1 MLLKKLNIILFCFM
15 VGNAFGL
22 SNSEINNA
30 IKEYLKQN
38 DISQSFS
45 INKKLKLPN
54 CKKNIEVKKKFET
67 YKTLEIICPQ
77 DNPWTYNV
85 RIKIQNVKKK
95 PTKKRKLK
103 NTEVSI
109 IKVNKNLKKNQI
121 ITENDIYLIKTNKK
135 GASNYFSNKKEV
147 LGRKIKVSLR
157 EGQILR
163 DRHIEKNWT
172 IQEGQKIIIENN
184 RSKIQILIEGIA
196 LNSAM
201 KGDYVEVLNKST
213 GKPIKAWV
221 KNNKKVSI
229 FR

>member
-1 MLLKKLNIILFCFM
+1 MLLKKLNIILFYFV

-22 SNSEINNA
+22 SNSEINDA

-38 DISQSFS
+38 NISQSFS

-54 CKKNIEVKKKFET
+54 CKKNIEVEKRFET
-67 YKTLEIICPQ
+67 YKTLKIICPQ
-77 DNPWTYNV
+77 ENPWTYNV

-95 PTKKRKLK
+95 PTHKKKQK
-103 NTEVSI
+103 NTEVSL

-121 ITENDIYLIKTNKK
+121 ITENDIYLKKTNKK
-135 GASNYFSNKKEV
+135 GASNYFSHKKEV
-147 LGRKIKVSLR
+147 LGRKTKISLR

-184 RSKIQILIEGIA
+184 KSKIHILIEGIA

-213 GKPIKAWV
+213 GKPMKAWV

>member
-1 MLLKKLNIILFCFM
+1 M
-15 VGNAFGL
+15 
-22 SNSEINNA
+22 
-30 IKEYLKQN
+30 
-38 DISQSFS
+38 
-45 INKKLKLPN
+45 
-54 CKKNIEVKKKFET
+54 
-67 YKTLEIICPQ
+67 
-77 DNPWTYNV
+77 
-85 RIKIQNVKKK
+85 
-95 PTKKRKLK
+95 
-103 NTEVSI
+103 SI

-135 GASNYFSNKKEV
+135 GASNYFSYKKEV
-147 LGRKIKVSLR
+147 IGRKIKVSLR

-172 IQEGQKIIIENN
+172 IIEGQKIMIENN
-184 RSKIQILIEGIA
+184 RSKVQILIEGIA

-201 KGDYVEVLNKST
+201 QGEYVEVLNKST

>member
-1 MLLKKLNIILFCFM
+1 MFLKILNIILLCFV

-22 SNSEINNA
+22 SNLEINNA
-30 IKEYLKQN
+30 IKEYLTQN
-38 DISQSFS
+38 GISQNFS
-45 INKKLKLPN
+45 INKKLKLPD
-54 CKKNIEVKKKFET
+54 CKKNIEVKKKYET
-67 YKTLEIICPQ
+67 YKTLKIICPQ
-77 DNPWTYNV
+77 DNPWAYNV
-85 RIKIQNVKKK
+85 RVKFENIKKK
-95 PTKKRKLK
+95 TTKKRKLK
-103 NTEVSI
+103 NKEVNL

-135 GASNYFSNKKEV
+135 GASNYFSYKKEV
-147 LGRKIKVSLR
+147 IGRKTKISLR

-163 DRHIEKNWT
+163 ERHIEKNWT

-184 RSKIQILIEGIA
+184 KSQIQILIEGIA

-213 GKPIKAWV
+213 GKSIKAWV

>member
-1 MLLKKLNIILFCFM
+1 MLVKKLNIILFCFL

-22 SNSEINNA
+22 TNLEINNA
-30 IKEYLKQN
+30 IKEYLTQN
-38 DISQSFS
+38 GILQNFS
-45 INKKLKLPN
+45 INKKLRLPD
-54 CKKNIEVKKKFET
+54 CKRNIEVKKRFET
-67 YKTLEIICPQ
+67 FKTLKIICHQ
-77 DNPWTYNV
+77 ESPWTYNI
-85 RIKIQNVKKK
+85 RIKIQNDKKK
-95 PTKKRKLK
+95 HIQRKKQKNIEVHLIKL
-103 NTEVSI
+103 
-109 IKVNKNLKKNQI
+109 NKNLKKNHI
-121 ITENDIYLIKTNKK
+121 ISENDIYIEKTNRK

-147 LGRKIKVSLR
+147 LGRKTKVFRR

-163 DRHIEKNWT
+163 ERHIKKNWT

-184 RSKIQILIEGIA
+184 KSKIQILIDGIA

-201 KGDYVEVLNKST
+201 TGDYIEVLNKST

>member
-1 MLLKKLNIILFCFM
+1 MLLKKLNIILLSFM
-15 VGNAFGL
+15 VGNAFGI
-22 SNSEINNA
+22 SNSEIKVA
-30 IKEYLKQN
+30 IKEYLNQN
-38 DISQSFS
+38 DIFQSFS

-54 CKKNIEVKKKFET
+54 CKKNIEIKKRFET
-67 YKTLEIICPQ
+67 YKTLKIICPQ
-77 DNPWTYNV
+77 ENPWTYNI
-85 RIKIQNVKKK
+85 RLKIQNVKKK
-95 PTKKRKLK
+95 STQNRKLK

-109 IKVNKNLKKNQI
+109 IKVNKNLKKNH
-121 ITENDIYLIKTNKK
+121 TVSENDIYFEKTNRK

-147 LGRKIKVSLR
+147 LGRKTKVFLR

-163 DRHIEKNWT
+163 ERHIKKNWT

-184 RSKIQILIEGIA
+184 KSKIQILIDGIA

-201 KGDYVEVLNKST
+201 TGDYIEVLNKST

>member
-1 MLLKKLNIILFCFM
+1 MLIKKLYIILFCFL

-22 SNSEINNA
+22 SNSEINDA

-38 DISQSFS
+38 NILENF
-45 INKKLKLPN
+45 ILNKKLKLPN
-54 CKKNIEVKKKFET
+54 CKKNIEIKKRSET
-67 YKTLEIICPQ
+67 YKTLKIICPQ
-77 DNPWTYNV
+77 DNPWSYNV
-85 RIKIQNVKKK
+85 RIRIQNVKKK
-95 PTKKRKLK
+95 FTQKRKLK

-109 IKVNKNLKKNQI
+109 IKVKKSLKRNQI
-121 ITENDIYLIKTNKK
+121 ITENDIYFIKTNNK

-147 LGRKIKVSLR
+147 LGRKTKVSLR

-163 DRHIEKNWT
+163 ERHIEKNWT

-201 KGDYVEVLNKST
+201 EGDYVEVLNKSS
-213 GKPIKAWV
+213 GKQIKAWV

>member
-1 MLLKKLNIILFCFM
+1 MLVKKLNIILLCFV

-22 SNSEINNA
+22 SNLEINNA
-30 IKEYLKQN
+30 IKEYLTQN
-38 DISQSFS
+38 GVSPNFT

-54 CKKNIEVKKKFET
+54 CKKNIEVKKRFET
-67 YKTLEIICPQ
+67 YKTLKIICPQ
-77 DNPWTYNV
+77 DNSWTYNV
-85 RIKIQNVKKK
+85 RIKVQNDKIN
-95 PTKKRKLK
+95 PSQKRKLK
-103 NTEVSI
+103 NKEVSI
-109 IKVNKNLKKNQI
+109 LKVNKNLKKNQI

-135 GASNYFSNKKEV
+135 GASNYFSYKKEV
-147 LGRKIKVSLR
+147 IGRKIKVSLR

-172 IQEGQKIIIENN
+172 IKEGQKIIIENN
-184 RSKIQILIEGIA
+184 RSKIHILIEGIA

>member
-1 MLLKKLNIILFCFM
+1 MLVKKLNIIFFCFL
-15 VGNAFGL
+15 VGNAYGL
-22 SNSEINNA
+22 GNSEINDA
-30 IKEYLKQN
+30 IKKYFKQK

-54 CKKNIEVKKKFET
+54 CKKNIEIEKRFET
-67 YKTLEIICPQ
+67 YKTIKIICPQ
-77 DNPWTYNV
+77 ENPWTYNV
-85 RIKIQNVKKK
+85 RVKIQNVKKK
-95 PTKKRKLK
+95 PTHKKKQK
-103 NTEVSI
+103 NTEVSL

-147 LGRKIKVSLR
+147 LGRKTKVFLR

-163 DRHIEKNWT
+163 DRHIKKNWT

-184 RSKIQILIEGIA
+184 KSKIQILIDGIA

>member
-1 MLLKKLNIILFCFM
+1 M
-15 VGNAFGL
+15 VGNAFGI
-22 SNSEINNA
+22 SNSEIKVA
-30 IKEYLKQN
+30 IKEYLNQN
-38 DISQSFS
+38 DIFQSFS

-54 CKKNIEVKKKFET
+54 CKKNIEIKKRFET
-67 YKTLEIICPQ
+67 YKTLKIICPQ
-77 DNPWTYNV
+77 ENPWTYNI
-85 RIKIQNVKKK
+85 RLKIQNVKKK
-95 PTKKRKLK
+95 STQNRKLK

-109 IKVNKNLKKNQI
+109 IKVNKNLKKNH
-121 ITENDIYLIKTNKK
+121 TVSENDIYFEKTNRK

-147 LGRKIKVSLR
+147 LGRKTKVFLR

-163 DRHIEKNWT
+163 ERHIKKNWT

-184 RSKIQILIEGIA
+184 KSKIQILIEGTA

-213 GKPIKAWV
+213 GKPINAWV

>member
-1 MLLKKLNIILFCFM
+1 MLLKKINIIFFCFI

-22 SNSEINNA
+22 SNSEINDA

-38 DISQSFS
+38 NISQSFS

-54 CKKNIEVKKKFET
+54 CKKNIEVEKRYET
-67 YKTLEIICPQ
+67 YKTLKIICPQ
-77 DNPWTYNV
+77 ENPWTYNI

-95 PTKKRKLK
+95 STQNRKLK

-109 IKVNKNLKKNQI
+109 IKVNKNLKKNHI
-121 ITENDIYLIKTNKK
+121 VSENDIYFEKTNRK

-147 LGRKIKVSLR
+147 LGRKTKVFLR

-163 DRHIEKNWT
+163 ERHIKKNWT

-184 RSKIQILIEGIA
+184 KSKIQILIDGIA

>member
-1 MLLKKLNIILFCFM
+1 MLVKKLNIILLCLL

-22 SNSEINNA
+22 SNIEINDA
-30 IKEYLKQN
+30 IKKYLEKN
-38 DISQSFS
+38 DILHSFS
-45 INKKLKLPN
+45 INKKLRLPN
-54 CKKNIEVKKKFET
+54 CKQNIKIKKKYQTF
-67 YKTLEIICPQ
+67 KTLKIICPQ
-77 DNPWTYNV
+77 DNPWEYNV
-85 RIKIQNVKKK
+85 RVKIQNVKKK
-95 PTKKRKLK
+95 PVHKKKQK
-103 NTEVSI
+103 NREVSL

-135 GASNYFSNKKEV
+135 GASNYFSNKKAV

-163 DRHIEKNWT
+163 DRHIKKNWT
-172 IQEGQKIIIENN
+172 ILEGQKIIIENN
-184 RSKIQILIEGIA
+184 KSKIQILIDGIA

>member
-1 MLLKKLNIILFCFM
+1 MLVKKLNIILLSL
-15 VGNAFGL
+15 VAGNAFGL
-22 SNSEINNA
+22 SNSEINDA
-30 IKEYLKQN
+30 IKDYLKKN
-38 DISQSFS
+38 NIYQSFK
-45 INKKLKLPN
+45 INKKLKLPD
-54 CKKNIEVKKKFET
+54 CKKNIQIKKRYET
-67 YKTLEIICPQ
+67 YNTLKIICPQ
-77 DNPWTYNV
+77 ENPWSYNV

-95 PTKKRKLK
+95 TKNKRNIK
-103 NTEVSI
+103 NTEVSL
-109 IKVNKNLKKNQI
+109 IKARKNLKKDQI

-135 GASNYFSNKKEV
+135 GASNYFSYKKEV
-147 LGRKIKVSLR
+147 IGRKIKVSLR

-172 IQEGQKIIIENN
+172 VQEGQKIIIENN
-184 RSKIQILIEGIA
+184 KSKIQILIEGVA

>member
-1 MLLKKLNIILFCFM
+1 MLLKKINIIFFCFI
-15 VGNAFGL
+15 VGNAYGL

-30 IKEYLKQN
+30 IKEFLKQN
-38 DISQSFS
+38 NISQSFS
-45 INKKLKLPN
+45 INKKLKLPD
-54 CKKNIEVKKKFET
+54 CKKNIQVKKKFET
-67 YKTLEIICPQ
+67 YKTLKIICPQ

-85 RIKIQNVKKK
+85 RVKIQDFKKK
-95 PTKKRKLK
+95 PTKKSKLK

-109 IKVNKNLKKNQI
+109 IKVKKNLKKNQI
-121 ITENDIYLIKTNKK
+121 ITENDIYLINTNKK
-135 GASNYFSNKKEV
+135 GASNYFSYKKEV
-147 LGRKIKVSLR
+147 LGRKTKISLR

-184 RSKIQILIEGIA
+184 KSKIQILIEGIA
-196 LNSAM
+196 LKSAM

>member
-1 MLLKKLNIILFCFM
+1 MFVKKLNIILLCLV

-22 SNSEINNA
+22 SNLEINNA
-30 IKEYLKQN
+30 IKEYLTKN
-38 DISQSFS
+38 GISQNFT
-45 INKKLKLPN
+45 INNKLKLPD
-54 CKKNIEVKKKFET
+54 CKKNIEVKKRLET
-67 YKTLEIICPQ
+67 YKTLKIICPQ
-77 DNPWTYNV
+77 DNPWTYNLRV
-85 RIKIQNVKKK
+85 KIQNIKKK
-95 PTKKRKLK
+95 PSQKRKLK

-109 IKVNKNLKKNQI
+109 IKLNKNLKKNQI

-135 GASNYFSNKKEV
+135 GASNYFSYKKEV
-147 LGRKIKVSLR
+147 IGRKIKVSLR

-184 RSKIQILIEGIA
+184 RSKINILIEGIA

-213 GKPIKAWV
+213 GRPIKAWV
-221 KNNKKVSI
+221 KNNKKVSV

>member
-1 MLLKKLNIILFCFM
+1 MFVKKLNIILLCF
-15 VGNAFGL
+15 VAGNAFGL
-22 SNSEINNA
+22 SNLEINDA
-30 IKEYLKQN
+30 IKEYMKQN
-38 DISQSFS
+38 DILQSFS
-45 INKKLKLPN
+45 INKKLKLPS
-54 CKKNIEVKKKFET
+54 CKQNIEIKKRFES
-67 YKTLEIICPQ
+67 YKTLKITCPQ
-77 DNPWTYNV
+77 DNPWTYNI

-95 PTKKRKLK
+95 PTKKRKLENK
-103 NTEVSI
+103 EVSI
-109 IKVNKNLKKNQI
+109 VKVSKNLKKNQI
-121 ITENDIYLIKTNKK
+121 ITENDIYVIKTNKR
-135 GASNYFSNKKEV
+135 GASNYFSYKKEV

-201 KGDYVEVLNKST
+201 KGDYIEVLNKST

>member
-1 MLLKKLNIILFCFM
+1 MLVKKLNLIFFCFL
-15 VGNAFGL
+15 VGNVFGL
-22 SNSEINNA
+22 SNSEINDA

-45 INKKLKLPN
+45 INKKLKLPS
-54 CKKNIEVKKKFET
+54 CKKNIEVEKRFET
-67 YKTLEIICPQ
+67 YKTLKIICPQ
-77 DNPWTYNV
+77 ENQWTYNV
-85 RIKIQNVKKK
+85 RIKFQNVKKK
-95 PTKKRKLK
+95 LTHKKKQK
-103 NTEVSI
+103 NTEVSL

-147 LGRKIKVSLR
+147 LGRKTKVFLR

-163 DRHIEKNWT
+163 DRHIKKNWT

-184 RSKIQILIEGIA
+184 KSKIQILIDGIA

>member
-1 MLLKKLNIILFCFM
+1 MLLKKINIIFFCFII
-15 VGNAFGL
+15 GNAYGL

-30 IKEYLKQN
+30 IKEFLKQN
-38 DISQSFS
+38 NLSQSFS
-45 INKKLKLPN
+45 INKKLKLPD
-54 CKKNIEVKKKFET
+54 CKKNIQVKKKFET
-67 YKTLEIICPQ
+67 YKTLKIICPQ

-85 RIKIQNVKKK
+85 RVKIQDFKKK
-95 PTKKRKLK
+95 PTKKSKLK

-109 IKVNKNLKKNQI
+109 IKVKKNLKKNQI
-121 ITENDIYLIKTNKK
+121 ITENDIYLINTNKK
-135 GASNYFSNKKEV
+135 GASNYFSYKKEV
-147 LGRKIKVSLR
+147 LGRKTKISLR

-184 RSKIQILIEGIA
+184 KSKIQILIEGIA

>member
-1 MLLKKLNIILFCFM
+1 MFLKKLNIILLCFM
-15 VGNAFGL
+15 AGNAFAL
-22 SNSEINNA
+22 SNLEINNA
-30 IKEYLKQN
+30 IKEYLTQN
-38 DISQSFS
+38 GISQNFTV
-45 INKKLKLPN
+45 NKKLKLPN
-54 CKKNIEVKKKFET
+54 CKKNIEVKKRFGT

-85 RIKIQNVKKK
+85 RIKMQNFKK
-95 PTKKRKLK
+95 KLK
-103 NTEVSI
+103 NKKKQKSTEDSLVKLS
-109 IKVNKNLKKNQI
+109 KNLKKNQI

-163 DRHIEKNWT
+163 ERHIKKNWT
-172 IQEGQKIIIENN
+172 IEEGQKIIIENN
-184 RSKIQILIEGIA
+184 KSKIQILIDGIA

>member
-1 MLLKKLNIILFCFM
+1 MLLKKLNIILFYF
-15 VGNAFGL
+15 VIGNAFGL
-22 SNSEINNA
+22 SNSEIHNA

-38 DISQSFS
+38 DIIQSFS

-54 CKKNIEVKKKFET
+54 CKQNIEIKKRFET
-67 YKTLEIICPQ
+67 YKTLKIICPQ
-77 DNPWTYNV
+77 DNPWTYNIRV
-85 RIKIQNVKKK
+85 KIQNIKNK
-95 PTKKRKLK
+95 PKNKRKLK
-103 NTEVSI
+103 NTEVSL

-121 ITENDIYLIKTNKK
+121 ITENDIYFIKTNKK

-147 LGRKIKVSLR
+147 IGRKMKVSVR
-157 EGQILR
+157 EGQVLR

-172 IQEGQKIIIENN
+172 IKEGQKIIIENN
-184 RSKIQILIEGIA
+184 RSKIKIQIEGRA

-213 GKPIKAWV
+213 GNPIRAWV
-221 KNNKKVSI
+221 KNNKKVSV

>member
-1 MLLKKLNIILFCFM
+1 MLLKKLNIILLFFI
-15 VGNAFGL
+15 VENAFGL
-22 SNSEINNA
+22 SNSEIKDA
-30 IKEYLKQN
+30 IKEYLNQN
-38 DISQSFS
+38 DILQVFS
-45 INKKLKLPN
+45 INKKLKLPS
-54 CKKNIEVKKKFET
+54 CKKNIEIKKRFET
-67 YKTLEIICPQ
+67 YKTLKITCPQ
-77 DNPWTYNV
+77 ENPWTYNI

-95 PTKKRKLK
+95 PNQKRKQK
-103 NTEVSI
+103 NTEVSL

-135 GASNYFSNKKEV
+135 GASNYFSYKKEV
-147 LGRKIKVSLR
+147 IGRKIKVSLR

-184 RSKIQILIEGIA
+184 KSKINILIEGIA

-201 KGDYVEVLNKST
+201 QGDYVEVLNKST

-221 KNNKKVSI
+221 KNDKKVSI
-229 FR
+229 FL

>member
-1 MLLKKLNIILFCFM
+1 MLVKKLNIILFCFL

-22 SNSEINNA
+22 TNLEINNA
-30 IKEYLKQN
+30 IKEYLTQN
-38 DISQSFS
+38 GILQNFS
-45 INKKLKLPN
+45 INKKLRLPD
-54 CKKNIEVKKKFET
+54 CKRNIEVKKRFET
-67 YKTLEIICPQ
+67 FKTLKIICHQ
-77 DNPWTYNV
+77 ESPWTYNI
-85 RIKIQNVKKK
+85 RIKIQNDKKK
-95 PTKKRKLK
+95 HIQRKKQKNIEVHLIKL
-103 NTEVSI
+103 
-109 IKVNKNLKKNQI
+109 NKNLKKNHI
-121 ITENDIYLIKTNKK
+121 ISENDIYIEKTNRK

-147 LGRKIKVSLR
+147 LGRKTKVFLR

-163 DRHIEKNWT
+163 ERHIKKNWT

-184 RSKIQILIEGIA
+184 KSKIQILIDGIA

-201 KGDYVEVLNKST
+201 TGDYIEVLNKST

>member
-1 MLLKKLNIILFCFM
+1 MLLKKINIIFFCFI

-22 SNSEINNA
+22 SNSEINDA
-30 IKEYLKQN
+30 IKEYLKLN
-38 DISQSFS
+38 NISQSFS
-45 INKKLKLPN
+45 INNKLKLPN
-54 CKKNIEVKKKFET
+54 CKKNIEVKKRFET
-67 YKTLEIICPQ
+67 YKTLKIICPQ
-77 DNPWTYNV
+77 DNSWTYNV
-85 RIKIQNVKKK
+85 RVKIQDFKKK
-95 PTKKRKLK
+95 PTKKSKLK

-109 IKVNKNLKKNQI
+109 IKVKKNLKRNQI

-135 GASNYFSNKKEV
+135 GASNYFSYKKEV
-147 LGRKIKVSLR
+147 LGRKTKISLR

-184 RSKIQILIEGIA
+184 KSKVQILIEGIA
-196 LNSAM
+196 LSSAM
-201 KGDYVEVLNKST
+201 KGDYTEVLNKST

>member
-1 MLLKKLNIILFCFM
+1 MLIKKLNIILLCFV

-22 SNSEINNA
+22 SNSEINDA
-30 IKEYLKQN
+30 IKEYLEQN

-54 CKKNIEVKKKFET
+54 CKKNIEVEKRFET
-67 YKTLEIICPQ
+67 YKTLKIICPQ
-77 DNPWTYNV
+77 DNPWTYHV
-85 RIKIQNVKKK
+85 RIKMQNVKKK
-95 PTKKRKLK
+95 PSQKRKLK
-103 NTEVSI
+103 NTDVSI

-135 GASNYFSNKKEV
+135 GASNYFSYKKEV
-147 LGRKIKVSLR
+147 IGRKIKVSLR

-163 DRHIEKNWT
+163 DRHVEKNWT

-184 RSKIQILIEGIA
+184 RSKIHILIEGIA

-201 KGDYVEVLNKST
+201 RGDYVEVLNKST

>member
-1 MLLKKLNIILFCFM
+1 MLIKKLNIILFCFL

-22 SNSEINNA
+22 SNSEINDA

-38 DISQSFS
+38 NISQSFS

-54 CKKNIEVKKKFET
+54 CKKNIEVKKRSET
-67 YKTLEIICPQ
+67 YKTLKIICPQ

-85 RIKIQNVKKK
+85 RVKIQNVKKK
-95 PTKKRKLK
+95 PTKKRKLENK
-103 NTEVSI
+103 EVSI
-109 IKVNKNLKKNQI
+109 VKVSKNLKKNQI

-135 GASNYFSNKKEV
+135 GASNYFSYKKEV
-147 LGRKIKVSLR
+147 IGRKTKVSLR

-184 RSKIQILIEGIA
+184 KSKIQILIDGIA

>member
-1 MLLKKLNIILFCFM
+1 MLVKKLNIVLLFFL
-15 VGNAFGL
+15 VENAFGL
-22 SNSEINNA
+22 SNLEIKNA
-30 IKEYLKQN
+30 VKEYLIQN
-38 DISQSFS
+38 GISHNFT
-45 INKKLKLPN
+45 INKKLKLPD
-54 CKKNIEVKKKFET
+54 CKKNIEVKKKFKK

-77 DNPWTYNV
+77 DNAWTYNV
-85 RIKIQNVKKK
+85 RIKVQNDKIK
-95 PTKKRKLK
+95 PSQKRKLK
-103 NTEVSI
+103 NKEVSI
-109 IKVNKNLKKNQI
+109 LKVNKNLKKNQI

-135 GASNYFSNKKEV
+135 GASNYFSYKKEV
-147 LGRKIKVSLR
+147 IGRKIKVSLR

-184 RSKIQILIEGIA
+184 RSKIHILIEGIA

>member
-1 MLLKKLNIILFCFM
+1 MLVKKLNIIFFYFL

-22 SNSEINNA
+22 GNSEINDA
-30 IKEYLKQN
+30 IKKYLKQN

-45 INKKLKLPN
+45 INKKLKLPS
-54 CKKNIEVKKKFET
+54 CKKNIEVEKRFET
-67 YKTLEIICPQ
+67 YKTLKIICPQ
-77 DNPWTYNV
+77 ENQWTYNV
-85 RIKIQNVKKK
+85 RIKFQNVKKK
-95 PTKKRKLK
+95 LTHKKKQK
-103 NTEVSI
+103 NTEVSL

-147 LGRKIKVSLR
+147 LGRKTKVFLR

-163 DRHIEKNWT
+163 DRHIKKNWT

-184 RSKIQILIEGIA
+184 KSKIQILIDGIA